1 MKFVSFVF
9 FRKFLFGLA
18 VVGFAIASL
27 MVKLRR
33 SSTYLRAT
41 EDLDG

>member
-1 MKFVSFVF
+1 MKIFSFVF
-9 FRKFLFGLA
+9 FRKFLSGLA
-18 VVGFAIASL
+18 VVGFSIALL

-33 SSTYLRAT
+33 SSTCLRAA